1 MQEPVTTGRAGAAG
15 GQKTRVLRR
24 LDIREGPTG
33 EGDDRNSRLAVVV
46 DVETTSAMV
55 EHGAVIELSI
65 RGIRYDREG
74 IITHIGDIHSWRE
87 DPGVR
92 LTPDTTA
99 ITGLVDGDL
108 AGQCIDDALAISL
121 LRSASIV
128 IAHNAAFDRP
138 FVERRLEGA
147 CGLDWACSYRQV
159 DWRVRGFDGLGL
171 GYLLHQAGYFFEKG
185 HRADVDVD
193 ALVQLLR
200 HRFDDGTTVLAEIL
214 HKSSTPGWIVKAQGA
229 GFGAR
234 SVLKARGYRWDSR
247 RKVWW
252 TEILDVGRTAEEFWL
267 AANIYA
273 AGKGA
278 RSMGPVFEPA
288 SAAERFR

>member
-1 MQEPVTTGRAGAAG
+1 MQEPVTTGRARAAG

-24 LDIREGPTG
+24 LDIRGGLTG
-33 EGDDRNSRLAVVV
+33 EGDDRNSSLGVVV
-46 DVETTSAMV
+46 DVETTSAIV

-87 DPGVR
+87 DPGFA
-92 LTPDTTA
+92 LTPDTMA

-108 AGQCIDDALAISL
+108 AGQCIDDAEAIAL

-128 IAHNAAFDRP
+128 VAHNAAFDRP
-138 FVERRLEGA
+138 FIERRLKGA
-147 CGLDWACSYRQV
+147 HGLDWACSYRQV
-159 DWRVRGFDGLGL
+159 DWRARGFDGLAL
-171 GYLLHQAGYFFEKG
+171 GYLLNQAGYFFEKG

-214 HKSSTPGWIVKAQGA
+214 QKVRDTGLDRQSAGCRVRDQKRPEGTRLPMGYKAQGLVD
-229 GFGAR
+229 R
-234 SVLKARGYRWDSR
+234 D
-247 RKVWW
+247 
-252 TEILDVGRTAEEFWL
+252 T
-267 AANIYA
+267 
-273 AGKGA
+273 
-278 RSMGPVFEPA
+278 
-288 SAAERFR
+288 